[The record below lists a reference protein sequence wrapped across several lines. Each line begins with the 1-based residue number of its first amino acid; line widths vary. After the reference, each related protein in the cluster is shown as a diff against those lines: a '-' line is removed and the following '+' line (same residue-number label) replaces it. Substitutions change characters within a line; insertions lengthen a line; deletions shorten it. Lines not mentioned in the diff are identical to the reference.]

1 MSNATKNFICGIFD
15 DNFLIRISPEGVDI
29 ILDCLCGDDCNR
41 GYGLLKPMGKYIL
54 FGSSNVVTGETKS
67 FFSVARSVRNFTLE
81 TNFLLKLLIPPQW
94 WQVDKVSPIK
104 LFDENKTLTGFNLRH
119 LLYQQDGAEYVKN
132 VINDVFDLFKQGKIK
147 PVIDSTWA
155 LEDVRTMANI
165 CVNLIILFHSF

>member
-1 MSNATKNFICGIFD
+1 MKVFRQRI
-15 DNFLIRISPEGVDI
+15 LIAQWFVFRISPEGVDI

-67 FFSVARSVRNFTLE
+67 FFSVARSVSILVMCSSSSVAKPKFHFSL
-81 TNFLLKLLIPPQW
+81 QW

-104 LFDENKTLTGFNLRH
+104 LFDENKTLSGFNLRH
-119 LLYQQDGAEYVKN
+119 LLYQQDGSEYVKN
-132 VINDVFDLFKQGKIK
+132 VMNDVLKLYKDGKVK

-155 LEDVRTMANI
+155 FEDVRI
-165 CVNLIILFHSF
+165 